1 MNILGKV
8 IVPTFY
14 NCQSVLELSLC
25 TLVFMPCLLL
35 WGHVPHSFPLSVIL
49 FNYFFSTQ
57 SSSEFINMLQNT
69 QKFKYSF

>member
-14 NCQSVLELSLC
+14 NCQSVLKLSFY

-35 WGHVPHSFPLSVIL
+35 WGHVSHSFPLSVIL
-49 FNYFFSTQ
+49 FNYFFLLN
-57 SSSEFINMLQNT
+57 IPLNL
-69 QKFKYSF
+69 